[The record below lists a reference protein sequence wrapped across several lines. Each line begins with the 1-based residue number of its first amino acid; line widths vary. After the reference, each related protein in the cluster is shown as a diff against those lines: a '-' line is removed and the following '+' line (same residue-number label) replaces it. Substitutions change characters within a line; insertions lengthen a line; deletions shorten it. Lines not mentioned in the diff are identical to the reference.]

1 MIADSLTLSLSA
13 TVYITNLFG
22 LFCLRVRPTPPATIT
37 PLPLPPLSL
46 MITSLKVPVEAATA
60 AAGAKS
66 KAVSQTGP
74 NQTPTKV
81 PKSCATF
88 PQWQDGEGGV
98 RWHAPSQQ

>member
-1 MIADSLTLSLSA
+1 
-13 TVYITNLFG
+13 
-22 LFCLRVRPTPPATIT
+22 
-37 PLPLPPLSL
+37 
-46 MITSLKVPVEAATA
+46 MITSLKVPVEAATAA

-88 PQWQDGEGGV
+88 PQWQDAGGGAV
-98 RWHAPSQQ
+98 ARPLQAVGC